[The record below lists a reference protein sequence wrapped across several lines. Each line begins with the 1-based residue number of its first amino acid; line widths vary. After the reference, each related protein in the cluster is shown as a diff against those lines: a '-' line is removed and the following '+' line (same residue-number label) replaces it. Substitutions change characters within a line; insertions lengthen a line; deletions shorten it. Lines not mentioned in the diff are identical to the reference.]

1 MKLKKETKLVRNAGS
16 IRTTVPSSMIDL
28 LDLTEGDKLCWEFDS
43 EKGALITVSPIKKIE
58 AESK

>member
-28 LDLTEGDKLCWEFDS
+28 LDLKEGDKLRWEFDIS
-43 EKGALITVSPIKKIE
+43 KEGAVITVTPMKN
-58 AESK
+58 ESKKQ